1 MPTTLL
7 RNVNTEWYTAGLEDY
22 TGLDLQG
29 SKREYLL
36 SVSTL

>member
-7 RNVNTEWYTAGLEDY
+7 RNINTKWCGAGLEDY
-22 TGLDLQG
+22 IGLDLQG
-29 SKREYLL
+29 SIREYLL